1 MRNVPEVYR
10 SVQRRQGEGRRKPKS
25 TVAKKGTKSNVGA
38 ALYIEWV
45 DACAEVGWSEF
56 GSCRIVYPTAVGI
69 CVYEDEEQIVIAAT
83 VDKDA
88 CNAQLAI
95 PKAWIK
101 TVKELDIETKQ
112 RKSKRTSISA
122 TGTRQNP
129 KYIPTV
135 GS

>member
-1 MRNVPEVYR
+1 MRNVSTMHR
-10 SVQRRQGEGRRKPKS
+10 SIRRGSGASQRKPKS
-25 TVAKKGTKSNVGA
+25 AVAKKGAKSNVGA

-45 DACAEVGWSEF
+45 DACAAVGWEEF
-56 GSCRIVYPTAVGI
+56 GTCRIVYPTAVGI
-69 CVYEDEEQIVIAAT
+69 CVYEDDEQIVIAAT
-83 VDKDA
+83 VDQGS

-112 RKSKRTSISA
+112 RKGKRTSISA
-122 TGTRQNP
+122 TGKGQNP
-129 KYIPTV
+129 VNISKL